1 MANRNKKAKENNN
14 QSFQVDNNEQMPSFM
29 HSLFNSDEKS
39 IIEEKSNEV
48 SKKSE
53 RKKDERISGIQVQKA
68 RDKLQKRN
76 KPMSKVLQE
85 IRQLQTSSILVCR
98 RAGFQRF
105 VRWAGIKVSD
115 ELGFKEFRYSSKS
128 LECLQTLTEQYMVD
142 LFEDSVQCT
151 FHAKRVTL
159 MAKDLNLTARIRG
172 IEQPLQEI
180 RNLKLN

>member
-1 MANRNKKAKENNN
+1 MANRKKTKDNNNN
-14 QSFQVDNNEQMPSFM
+14 QSFQVDNNEKMPSFM
-29 HSLFNSDEKS
+29 HSLFDS
-39 IIEEKSNEV
+39 EEKSKIVEQSNEG

-53 RKKDERISGIQVQKA
+53 KKKEERISAIQVQKA

-85 IRQLQTSSILVCR
+85 IRQLQNSGVLVCR

-105 VRWAGIKVSD
+105 VRQTGLKVS
-115 ELGFKEFRYSSKS
+115 EKLGFKDFRYSSKS

-172 IEQPLQEI
+172 IEQPLNEI
-180 RNLKLN
+180 RNLK

>member
-1 MANRNKKAKENNN
+1 MANRKKTKDNNEN
-14 QSFQVDNNEQMPSFM
+14 QSFQVDNNEKMPSFM
-29 HSLFNSDEKS
+29 HSLFDSEEKS
-39 IIEEKSNEV
+39 IIAEKSNEI
-48 SKKSE
+48 SQKSE
-53 RKKDERISGIQVQKA
+53 KKKEERISAIQVQKA

-85 IRQLQTSSILVCR
+85 IRQLQTSSVLVCR

-105 VRWAGIKVSD
+105 VRQIGLKVSD
-115 ELGFKEFRYSSKS
+115 QLGYKDFRYSSKS

-172 IEQPLQEI
+172 IEQPFHDI
-180 RNLKLN
+180 KNLKR